1 MHDTSYFLALQS
13 YRTLG
18 AAYCLGIWT
27 PRRWSPRRSE
37 SVMDGDRERLLSQT
51 LVELADTL
59 VTGFDVVEFTHLL
72 TERCVEILGGA
83 PSGISVAE

>member
-1 MHDTSYFLALQS
+1 
-13 YRTLG
+13 
-18 AAYCLGIWT
+18 
-27 PRRWSPRRSE
+27 
-37 SVMDGDRERLLSQT
+37 MDGDRERLLSQT